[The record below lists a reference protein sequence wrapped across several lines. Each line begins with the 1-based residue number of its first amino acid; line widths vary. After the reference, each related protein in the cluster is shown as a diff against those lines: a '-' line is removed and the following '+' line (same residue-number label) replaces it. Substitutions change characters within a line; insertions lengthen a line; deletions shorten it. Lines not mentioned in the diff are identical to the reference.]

1 MLLSDWRK
9 QNSPLHCR
17 AGLSFSTS
25 GASLTNYS
33 FIPFIPVQPKHH
45 CSSKSSREKTQ
56 QVLRLLSGFNCS
68 CCLTEQGVCH
78 ITRVTMM
85 RNQRQLGKYPGAV
98 VVEEVLQLCPVPE
111 REPNSPSTQRLLL
124 LDRQGPNCP
133 CFTAPRRTPNFTFKQ
148 QNSPGMERAHH
159 SGSHT
164 QAFILLSLQ
173 THTPNRPS
181 LPHWLP
187 MHFLAINIWVFYL
200 G

>member
-98 VVEEVLQLCPVPE
+98 VVEEVCYSCVLFQKGSQTHLPPNDSFCWTGRAQTALVSQH
-111 REPNSPSTQRLLL
+111 REEPQTS
-124 LDRQGPNCP
+124 
-133 CFTAPRRTPNFTFKQ
+133 
-148 QNSPGMERAHH
+148 
-159 SGSHT
+159 
-164 QAFILLSLQ
+164 LLSSKTPQVWRELTIQ
-173 THTPNRPS
+173 GHTLR
-181 LPHWLP
+181 H
-187 MHFLAINIWVFYL
+187 
-200 G
+200 